1 MMSRIIEWKNDEI
14 ISVYLRFLGS
24 KKLSRGKSQNA
35 AFSSTKPQRISS
47 KTFLFMHKYAVARL
61 FANVLDFLG

>member
-1 MMSRIIEWKNDEI
+1 MVFIYVFLEVKNKRT
-14 ISVYLRFLGS
+14 YLGENP
-24 KKLSRGKSQNA
+24 KNA
-35 AFSSTKPQRISS
+35 AFSSTKPQRISI